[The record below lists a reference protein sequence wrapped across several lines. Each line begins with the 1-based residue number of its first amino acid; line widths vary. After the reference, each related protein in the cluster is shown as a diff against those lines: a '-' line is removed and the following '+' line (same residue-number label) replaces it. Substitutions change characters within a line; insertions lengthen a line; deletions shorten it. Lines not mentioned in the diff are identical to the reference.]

1 MRNIFLYFIGLFITI
16 GTLIADNKISI
27 GVILYNSENLEHR
40 LKELKTL
47 GFESCQLAYSNK
59 FDETFAKKVRTVS
72 SRTGIEITT
81 VIGVPGKYSV
91 WNFMDGPSTIG
102 LVPEK
107 ERQEKVYEYNKMID
121 FCAFSGIPAIHSH
134 FGFIPEDPKSKLYNE
149 FIDTMKSL
157 ANYAKEKG
165 VMIYFESGQ
174 ETPIT
179 LVRAIKDIGTDN
191 VFVNCDLANLL
202 MYGKANAVDA
212 VKIFGDLI
220 KEVHAK
226 DGKYPDPNKPYELG
240 IEVDIPNGDVNFP
253 AVIKQLKSQGFSGS
267 ITIECELNGDHEEY
281 ILKTKDYLQKL
292 IDAD

>member
-107 ERQEKVYEYNKMID
+107 ERQEKVYEYKKMID